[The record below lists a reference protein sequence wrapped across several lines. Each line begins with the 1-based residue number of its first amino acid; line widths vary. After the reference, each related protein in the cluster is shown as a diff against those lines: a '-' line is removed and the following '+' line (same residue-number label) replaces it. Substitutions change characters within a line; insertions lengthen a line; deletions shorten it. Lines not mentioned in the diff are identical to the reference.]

1 MEIHEDPDRALSD
14 GPNMVP
20 LAELEALL
28 TQLLAIRR
36 AIGRP

>member
-20 LAELEALL
+20 VAELEALL
-28 TQLLAIRR
+28 LQLLAIRR
-36 AIGRP
+36 GTGLL